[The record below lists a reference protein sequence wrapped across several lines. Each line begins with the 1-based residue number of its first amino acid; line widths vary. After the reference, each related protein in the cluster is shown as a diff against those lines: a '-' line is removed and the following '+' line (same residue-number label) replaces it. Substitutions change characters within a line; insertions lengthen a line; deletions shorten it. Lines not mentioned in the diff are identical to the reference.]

1 MAFGVQFR
9 SQKCPPGVLYSAS
22 QEIAGRGVSRD
33 GSFFISAELNR
44 LHEVPDMDSQASQ
57 LTLGLLPEPRTR
69 WGRFVLSY
77 GVQSVVVAFIVLC
90 AIIYPDA
97 LVPRDRDY
105 HFVSLVDTPPPIPQT
120 PAPVKHFPLPAP
132 KITEP
137 VTPRP
142 EAMRVPPELVQKKQP
157 IPEEQAPKITLAAK
171 KEILPDVKLAIP
183 RAPVKT
189 NVFSGSSATP
199 TMAAAPSK
207 VQTGGFGDPNGVPNQ
222 DTHGHPVT
230 IAQAGAL
237 NLPNGGGYGNGTGGL
252 HGARG
257 VVASAGFGSGV
268 ATGSG
273 ISGSRGVV
281 RQAGFG
287 DADVVAAQ
295 PKKTAEAV
303 VKTFPVE
310 ITFKPRPLYTDEGR
324 KLKIEG
330 EVLLDVVFSATGEI
344 RIIKVVHGLGH
355 GLDESAVHAA
365 EKIQFKPA
373 QKDGH
378 PADFEAVLHIE
389 FLLAS

>member
-1 MAFGVQFR
+1 M
-9 SQKCPPGVLYSAS
+9 
-22 QEIAGRGVSRD
+22 
-33 GSFFISAELNR
+33 SFQSS
-44 LHEVPDMDSQASQ
+44 H
-57 LTLGLLPEPRTR
+57 LTLGLLPEPRRR
-69 WGRFVLSY
+69 WGKFVLSY
-77 GVQSVVVAFIVLC
+77 GVQSLLVTFCLIA
-90 AIIYPDA
+90 AIMYPDV
-97 LVPRDRDY
+97 LEPRERDY
-105 HFVSLVDTPPPIPQT
+105 HFVSLVSTPPPTPQA
-120 PAPVKHFPLPAP
+120 PAPVKNFPVP
-132 KITEP
+132 KIAEP
-137 VTPRP
+137 VAPRP
-142 EAMRVPPELVQKKQP
+142 EAMRVPPELVQKKLP
-157 IPEEQAPKITLAAK
+157 VPEEQAPKVTLAAK
-171 KEILPDVKLAIP
+171 KEELPEMKPQIP
-183 RAPVKT
+183 RPPVKT
-189 NVFSGSSATP
+189 NVFSTGSSATP
-199 TMAAAPSK
+199 TMAAAPEK
-207 VQTGGFGDPNGVPNQ
+207 VQTGGFGDPNGVTASDPK
-222 DTHGHPVT
+222 GHPIT
-230 IAQAGAL
+230 IAQAGSFDMPAG
-237 NLPNGGGYGNGTGGL
+237 PGYGNGTGGAK
-252 HGARG
+252 GARG
-257 VVASAGFGSGV
+257 VVASTGFGSGV
-268 ATGSG
+268 ATGNGSG